1 MDSERML
8 HIETREADTQKSQE
22 LHEKYNKWGKDGY

>member
-1 MDSERML
+1 MGREVKL
-8 HIETREADTQKSQE
+8 CFETRGADTKTLQE

>member
-1 MDSERML
+1 ML
-8 HIETREADTQKSQE
+8 DGKSGMGWETAANSLAQD

>member
-1 MDSERML
+1 ML
-8 HIETREADTQKSQE
+8 DACRQFWTKLTAHLQE

>member
-1 MDSERML
+1 MNSERMP
-8 HIETREADTQKSQE
+8 HIEIREADTRTPQE